1 MIHLP
6 TAAGGRVHH
15 LVRAGAVVARGTLL
29 VRVEPAEGPA
39 EEITAP
45 IDGIV
50 VNQRLAGA
58 EAPRY
63 AMVVGLRRVV
73 LASCAGRV
81 RWVATL
87 GPVGVTTLMSLVD
100 TDDAVR
106 PHRAGG
112 SGFVGERFVEPGDR
126 VRAGDPLVEIRS
138 EELA

>member
-6 TAAGGRVHH
+6 TAAGGRVRH
-15 LVRAGAVVARGTLL
+15 LVRAGSVVTCGDVLL
-29 VRVEPAEGPA
+29 RVEPETGPP
-39 EEITAP
+39 EEVASP

-58 EAPRY
+58 VAPPY
-63 AMVVGLRRVV
+63 AMLVGVRRVV
-73 LASCAGRV
+73 LATCAGRV

-87 GPVGVTTLMSLVD
+87 GPVGVTTLMVLVD
-100 TDDAVR
+100 HDDAVR

-112 SGFVGERFVEPGDR
+112 SGFVGEQFVRPGDR
-126 VRAGDPLVEIRS
+126 VEVGDPLVEIRS

>member
-6 TAAGGRVHH
+6 TAAGGRVRH
-15 LVRAGAVVARGTLL
+15 LVAAGAVVARGTAL
-29 VRVEPAEGPA
+29 VRIEPTEGPA
-39 EEITAP
+39 EEVATP

-50 VNQRLAGA
+50 VNQRLAG
-58 EAPRY
+58 EQAPRY
-63 AMVVGLRRVV
+63 AMVVGVRRVV
-73 LASCAGRV
+73 LATCAGRV
-81 RWVATL
+81 RWIASL
-87 GPVGVTTLMSLVD
+87 GPVGVTTLMALLD

-126 VRAGDPLVEIRS
+126 VDAGAPLVEIRS